1 MTWGETIKYFRKHNG
16 WSRRELCEAAGV
28 SHTALVS
35 WENDEHLPDIQKFS
49 VLMAAMGVQ
58 GTIGATSNYAPFRFN
73 KTIRTINPKPL
84 EKYQEQW

>member
-49 VLMAAMGVQ
+49 TLMAALGVRF
-58 GTIGATSNYAPFRFN
+58 TIGATVDDASFRLD
-73 KTIRTINPKPL
+73 KTIMKFD
-84 EKYQEQW
+84 